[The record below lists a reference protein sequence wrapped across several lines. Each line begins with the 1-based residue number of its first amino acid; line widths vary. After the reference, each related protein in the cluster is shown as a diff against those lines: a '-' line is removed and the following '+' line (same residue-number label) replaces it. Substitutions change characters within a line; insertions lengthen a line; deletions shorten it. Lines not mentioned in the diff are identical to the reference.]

1 MNNARLLLVDEHDQP
16 VPGGSRGY
24 LLVAGPM
31 ISRCYLADPALNAA
45 RFVELPQPE
54 GNMLFYRTG
63 DLARADADACLHY
76 LGRDDQQVKV
86 SGQRLE
92 LGQIEAALMQ
102 DAQVSNAVVAMH
114 GQPPRLVA
122 WLQVEGTPPDVQQL
136 DRQVTLDLPAHVRI
150 DEYRCVDAW
159 PRTPSGK
166 IDRKALSSLGEALQR
181 RRSAL
186 AQVSLSALEQQLSEL
201 FVAVIGRD
209 IELDQTFFEAGATSL
224 GLMRLHARFNEQ
236 LPQPVAMAALFEH
249 VTVRR
254 LAQHLS
260 ASPSVSVA
268 RAQGPDAGEQPM
280 AIIGMSV
287 NVAGAGNL
295 AEFWAMV
302 QGNELGIELFDA
314 ADGLVGAR
322 SQLAGMLDFDP
333 EYFGISLQEA
343 RLMDPQQ
350 RHLLMG
356 CVQALQHAA
365 ITPTADGPRIGLIAS
380 CGETTYF
387 QQMLRETA
395 EGDLPDGFQM
405 ALHHDKDFLATKAAY
420 HLDLGGPALSVQA
433 ACGSSLI
440 AVHLAAAM
448 LRQGDSDVML
458 AAGVLVDPT
467 LTDGY
472 RYRPQTFSLVT
483 GCAVL
488 SVTMPAGPSG
498 PAAMG

>member
-1 MNNARLLLVDEHDQP
+1 QARLFNHYGPTETHVVSAWRLPAAVQDWPLRAPIGRAVSNARLLLVDEYDRP
-16 VPGGSRGY
+16 VPRGSQGY

-54 GNMLFYRTG
+54 GMTLFYRTG
-63 DLARADADACLHY
+63 DLARADANACLHY
-76 LGRDDQQVKV
+76 LGRDDQQIKI
-86 SGQRLE
+86 SGQRIE
-92 LGQIEAALMQ
+92 LGQIEAALLQ
-102 DAQVSNAVVAMH
+102 VAQVSNAVVAL
-114 GQPPRLVA
+114 QAEPPRLVA
-122 WLQVEGTPPDVQQL
+122 WLRSEGTLPDAQQL
-136 DRQVTLDLPAHVRI
+136 DRQISLHLPAHVRI
-150 DEYRCVDAW
+150 DEYRRVDAW

-166 IDRKALSSLGEALQR
+166 IDRRALGDLGEVLQR
-181 RRSAL
+181 QRTGLPEAP
-186 AQVSLSALEQQLSEL
+186 LSALEQQLSEL

-209 IELDQTFFEAGATSL
+209 IKPDQTFFEAGATSL
-224 GLMRLHARFNEQ
+224 GLMRLHARYNEV

-249 VTVRR
+249 VSVRR

-260 ASPSVSVA
+260 IPAGQLSGAGKGSERGA
-268 RAQGPDAGEQPM
+268 KAGEQPM

-287 NVAGAGNL
+287 NVAGASNL

-302 QGNELGIELFDA
+302 QGNGLGIERFDA
-314 ADGLVGAR
+314 AEGLVGAR
-322 SQLAGMLDFDP
+322 SQLTGLLDFDP
-333 EYFGISLQEA
+333 DYFGISLQEA

-356 CVQALQHAA
+356 CVQALQHAGL
-365 ITPTADGPRIGLIAS
+365 TPKADGPRIGLIAS

-395 EGDLPDGFQM
+395 GGDLPDGFQM

-448 LRQGDSDVML
+448 LRQGDSDV
-458 AAGVLVDPT
+458 
-467 LTDGY
+467 
-472 RYRPQTFSLVT
+472 
-483 GCAVL
+483 
-488 SVTMPAGPSG
+488 
-498 PAAMG
+498 